1 MLSPERQNNRMSK
14 ITNDDLT
21 QSSSYTHVA
30 TVGVKRL
37 IICCQLIDWE
47 FVTFVVLNISTETL
61 STYFLNLKI
70 RHLDIAIVIVS
81 RLVPLNF

>member
-37 IICCQLIDWE
+37 IICCQLIDCE